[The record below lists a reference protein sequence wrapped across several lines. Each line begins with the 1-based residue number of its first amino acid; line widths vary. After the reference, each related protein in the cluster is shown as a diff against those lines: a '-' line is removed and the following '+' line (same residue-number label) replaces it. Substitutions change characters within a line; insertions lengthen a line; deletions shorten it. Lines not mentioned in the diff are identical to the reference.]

1 MTATRHEVAPAVK
14 YAPKRLRPAT
24 PDEDAAPPVFG
35 MRIFAT
41 IEDLAE
47 MILVGR
53 WNHKPV
59 TA

>member
-1 MTATRHEVAPAVK
+1 MTATRLEVAPAVK

-41 IEDLAE
+41 IEDLTE

-53 WNHKPV
+53 WN
-59 TA
+59 TSR